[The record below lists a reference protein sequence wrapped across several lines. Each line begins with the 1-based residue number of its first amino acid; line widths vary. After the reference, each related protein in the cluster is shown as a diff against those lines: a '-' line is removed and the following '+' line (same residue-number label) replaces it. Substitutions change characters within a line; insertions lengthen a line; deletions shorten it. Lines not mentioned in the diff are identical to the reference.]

1 MYGAGMV
8 TAWSLVAGLAVEAAS
23 DCPSAAMVRARL
35 EPLLPA
41 QMLEDSADTA
51 WLIGENE
58 GQVRL
63 RLTRAD
69 GTLVGERLLERAL
82 GCQELA
88 RAAAVALAAWLS
100 DIHPEF
106 APAGLLEPDAPA
118 PAAAPGPAPPRG
130 GGWDVAIGGAAALP
144 DGSLTPALQVDAGWS
159 HRPAGLG
166 LRGMAVL
173 SGTRNEPLG
182 SAGRAVWARHV
193 VIAAVSLR
201 RAWRSVAVEALVGPA
216 GGLFTVRGEGFGQNH
231 SSHKLLAGGAA
242 GLRAS
247 RAMGRWAPWLGAVAL
262 AWPRRQHLR
271 TGTGSE
277 ERTLHPFDIYVG
289 AGLRLVLGRL

>member
-1 MYGAGMV
+1 MIGSRSFAVPSDMEPIPDLYETNVICVAVQFRRMHDASLV
-8 TAWSLVAGLAVEAAS
+8 TAWFLVAGLAVEAVS

-41 QMLEDSADTA
+41 QTLKTSADTA
-51 WLIGENE
+51 WLIGEND

-82 GCQELA
+82 DCQELA

-130 GGWDVAIGGAAALP
+130 GGWEVAIGGAAALP
-144 DGSLTPALQVDAGWS
+144 DGFLTPALQAEAGWS
-159 HRPAGLG
+159 RRPAGLG
-166 LRGMAVL
+166 LRGMVLL
-173 SGTRNEPLG
+173 SGTRTEPLG

-193 VIAAVSLR
+193 VMA
-201 RAWRSVAVEALVGPA
+201 
-216 GGLFTVRGEGFGQNH
+216 
-231 SSHKLLAGGAA
+231 
-242 GLRAS
+242 
-247 RAMGRWAPWLGAVAL
+247 
-262 AWPRRQHLR
+262 
-271 TGTGSE
+271 
-277 ERTLHPFDIYVG
+277 
-289 AGLRLVLGRL
+289 